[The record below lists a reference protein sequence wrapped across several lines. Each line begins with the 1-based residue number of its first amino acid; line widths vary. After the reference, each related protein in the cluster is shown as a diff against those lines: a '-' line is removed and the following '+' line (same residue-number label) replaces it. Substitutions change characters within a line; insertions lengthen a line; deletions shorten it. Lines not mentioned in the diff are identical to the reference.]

1 MISEQRLEKALIY
14 RAETDEEH
22 AKLKTRVEYLDWK
35 KKKLK
40 GDFITNKCSDNLSLG
55 VRVEKWYASE
65 EYGKFIKEHREEY
78 EKFNVMDNKRKTEGI
93 IIDLFRTLEASR
105 RKNNI

>member
-1 MISEQRLEKALIY
+1 MISEERLEKALIY
-14 RAETDEEH
+14 RAKTDEEH
-22 AKLKTRVEYLDWK
+22 AKLKTKVEYLDWK

-55 VRVEKWYASE
+55 VRSEKWYASE
-65 EYGKFIKEHREEY
+65 DYGKFIEEHSEVY

>member
-1 MISEQRLEKALIY
+1 MITEQRLEKALIY
-14 RAETDEEH
+14 RAETDEPH
-22 AKLKTRVEYLDWK
+22 AKLKTRVEYLEWK

-55 VRVEKWYASE
+55 VRSEKWYASE
-65 EYGKFIKEHREEY
+65 EYGKFIEEHSKEY
-78 EKFNVMDNKRKTEGI
+78 EKFNILDNKRKTEGI

>member
-1 MISEQRLEKALIY
+1 MISEDRLEKALIY
-14 RAETDEEH
+14 RAESDEEH
-22 AKLKTRVEYLDWK
+22 AKLKTLVENLDWK

-40 GDFITNKCSDNLSLG
+40 GSFITQKCSDNLSLG
-55 VRVEKWYASE
+55 VRSEKWYASE
-65 EYGKFIKEHREEY
+65 EYGKFIEEHQEVF
-78 EKFNVMDNKRKTEGI
+78 EKFNIMDNKRKTEGI

>member
-1 MISEQRLEKALIY
+1 MITEQRLEKALIY

-22 AKLKTRVEYLDWK
+22 AKLKTKVEYLDWK

-40 GDFITNKCSDNLSLG
+40 GNFITNKCSDNLSLG
-55 VRVEKWYASE
+55 VRSEKWYASE
-65 EYGKFIKEHREEY
+65 DYGKFIEEHSKEY
-78 EKFNVMDNKRKTEGI
+78 EKFNIMDNKRKTEGI
-93 IIDLFRTLEASR
+93 KIDLFRTLDASR

>member
-14 RAETDEEH
+14 RAETDEDH
-22 AKLKTRVEYLDWK
+22 AKLKTQVEYLDWK

-40 GDFITNKCSDNLSLG
+40 GDFITNKCSDNLSLV
-55 VRVEKWYASE
+55 VRGEKWYASE
-65 EYGKFIKEHREEY
+65 EYGKFIEEHKEVY
-78 EKFNVMDNKRKTEGI
+78 EKFNIMDNKRKTEGI

-105 RKNNI
+105 RKGNI

>member
-1 MISEQRLEKALIY
+1 MITEQRLEKALIY

-22 AKLKTRVEYLDWK
+22 AKLKTKVEYLDWK

-55 VRVEKWYASE
+55 VRSEKWYASE
-65 EYGKFIKEHREEY
+65 EYGKFIEEHVEVY
-78 EKFNVMDNKRKTEGI
+78 VKLNIIDNKRKTVVI

>member
-1 MISEQRLEKALIY
+1 MISEDRLEKALIY

-22 AKLKTRVEYLDWK
+22 AKLKTQVEYLDWK

-40 GDFITNKCSDNLSLG
+40 GSFITQKCSDNLSLG
-55 VRVEKWYASE
+55 VRSEKWYASE
-65 EYGKFIKEHREEY
+65 EYGKFIEEHQEVF
-78 EKFNVMDNKRKTEGI
+78 EKFNIMDNKRKTECI

>member
-1 MISEQRLEKALIY
+1 MITEQRLEKALIY
-14 RAETDEEH
+14 RAETAEEH
-22 AKLKTRVEYLDWK
+22 AKLKTKVEYLDWK

-55 VRVEKWYASE
+55 GRGEKWYASE
-65 EYGKFIKEHREEY
+65 EYGKFIEEHKEVY
-78 EKFNVMDNKRKTEGI
+78 EKFNIMDNKRKTEGI

>member
-14 RAETDEEH
+14 RAETDEDH
-22 AKLKTRVEYLDWK
+22 AKLKTQVEYLDWK

-55 VRVEKWYASE
+55 GRGEKGYASE
-65 EYGKFIKEHREEY
+65 EYGKFIEEHKEVY
-78 EKFNVMDNKRKTEGI
+78 EKFNIMDNKRKTEGI

-105 RKNNI
+105 RKGNI

>member
-1 MISEQRLEKALIY
+1 MITEQRLEKALIY

-22 AKLKTRVEYLDWK
+22 AKLKTKVEYLDWK

-55 VRVEKWYASE
+55 VRSEKWYASE
-65 EYGKFIKEHREEY
+65 DYGKFIEEHSKEY
-78 EKFNVMDNKRKTEGI
+78 EKFNVLI
-93 IIDLFRTLEASR
+93 
-105 RKNNI
+105 